1 MAKFGKELAVRTL
14 TGAALLL
21 IVTGA
26 VFVSEYGFVALL
38 LTICVGSMWEFYRM
52 AARKEI
58 RIERMYPVVVGAVG
72 VAMMSGMEMQQ
83 LRRGIA
89 VKIRHKLK

>member
-26 VFVSEYGFVALL
+26 VFVSEFGFAALM
-38 LTICVGSMWEFYRM
+38 LTICIGSMWEFYRM

-58 RIERMYPVVVGAVG
+58 RIERIYPFWWGRSA
-72 VAMMSGMEMQQ
+72 S
-83 LRRGIA
+83 
-89 VKIRHKLK
+89 